1 MGSAKRR
8 PTVVSRAYRPSADN
22 CARALELLL
31 TIKKAAEPR
40 RPTAVTTRRDQ
51 SMIRAKASIQGR
63 SPEPRCLLTL
73 FDLRRPGSE
82 LRLRRQLAAWR
93 GFAVAEKL
101 QDDCA
106 VIVIRPGGAAR

>member
-40 RPTAVTTRRDQ
+40 KPDGRHD
-51 SMIRAKASIQGR
+51 AKGSKHDSRQG
-63 SPEPRCLLTL
+63 EYT
-73 FDLRRPGSE
+73 G
-82 LRLRRQLAAWR
+82 
-93 GFAVAEKL
+93 K
-101 QDDCA
+101 
-106 VIVIRPGGAAR
+106 IART

>member
-31 TIKKAAEPR
+31 TIKKAAEPS

-51 SMIRAKASIQGR
+51 SMIRATTSI
-63 SPEPRCLLTL
+63 PEHDPPALLG
-73 FDLRRPGSE
+73 DLRLALSLRP
-82 LRLRRQLAAWR
+82 QLADHPRRLASHLK
-93 GFAVAEKL
+93 AEE
-101 QDDCA
+101 QDVRQCLEA
-106 VIVIRPGGAAR
+106 IRDEREEVLA